1 VPGPVLVGVAGSQDH
16 DEDKPGVAKWRV
28 TRDGLRVLCAL
39 GRADGLL
46 HPAEVEVVLDY
57 IEAACR
63 VEGEQCG
70 AEDRAAL
77 APCIRRQR
85 PGLDVLEACL
95 LRIEARDPAARFL
108 LLDHAERLIVAD
120 GQDHDAEL
128 HLLAEMR
135 QSG

>member
-1 VPGPVLVGVAGSQDH
+1 MPGPVLVGVAGSQDH

-95 LRIEARDPAARFL
+95 LRIEARDPAAHFL

-120 GQDHDAEL
+120 GQEHDAEL
-128 HLLAEMR
+128 RLLAEMR
-135 QSG
+135 QPG